1 MPPDL
6 SNPWDWIQL
15 IFTAL
20 GLSTTAGLRAYLPL
34 LAVALGSTDPSLTH
48 IELTPGFQWMG
59 TQWFMIII
67 GALAFVEFGVDKVP
81 GLDHVSDLVHTVVRP
96 ASGAIIM
103 AGIVN
108 PISAWNP
115 WVAAV
120 IGGVLAL
127 TVHGIK
133 SATRPVVTATTV
145 GVGNPLMSIGED
157 IGALITTILA
167 IFLPIIGVI
176 VLAVALLLFARPIS
190 RGLRA
195 LFGWDRQA
203 ATAVGSGAE
212 PDQTMPGV

>member
-59 TQWFMIII
+59 TQWFMIVI
-67 GALAFVEFGVDKVP
+67 GALALIEFGVDKVP
-81 GLDHVSDLVHTVVRP
+81 GLDHINDIVHTIIRP

-127 TVHGIK
+127 IMHTHQIGHPPGRHRDDRRRRQPAGEHWRRHWRARSRRSWRSSCRS
-133 SATRPVVTATTV
+133 SASSCWRSPY
-145 GVGNPLMSIGED
+145 
-157 IGALITTILA
+157 
-167 IFLPIIGVI
+167 
-176 VLAVALLLFARPIS
+176 
-190 RGLRA
+190 
-195 LFGWDRQA
+195 
-203 ATAVGSGAE
+203 
-212 PDQTMPGV
+212 

>member
-1 MPPDL
+1 
-6 SNPWDWIQL
+6 
-15 IFTAL
+15 
-20 GLSTTAGLRAYLPL
+20 
-34 LAVALGSTDPSLTH
+34 
-48 IELTPGFQWMG
+48 
-59 TQWFMIII
+59 MIVI
-67 GALAFVEFGVDKVP
+67 GALALIEFGVDKVP
-81 GLDHVSDLVHTVVRP
+81 GLDHVNDIVHTIIRP

-127 TVHGIK
+127 IMHSIK
-133 SATRPVVTATTV
+133 SATRPAVTATTV
-145 GVGNPLMSIGED
+145 GVGNPLVSIGED

-176 VLAVALLLFARPIS
+176 VLAVALLILARPIS

-195 LFGWDRQA
+195 LFGWDRQP
-203 ATAVGSGAE
+203 ATVGSGAE

>member
-1 MPPDL
+1 MQLTHPDL
-6 SNPWDWIQL
+6 TRPIE
-15 IFTAL
+15 
-20 GLSTTAGLRAYLPL
+20 RARQVG
-34 LAVALGSTDPSLTH
+34 VAH
-48 IELTPGFQWMG
+48 
-59 TQWFMIII
+59 
-67 GALAFVEFGVDKVP
+67 AGVDIAIAV
-81 GLDHVSDLVHTVVRP
+81 GRQAMADDTRP
-96 ASGAIIM
+96 F
-103 AGIVN
+103 V
-108 PISAWNP
+108 
-115 WVAAV
+115 AV

-190 RGLRA
+190 RGVRA
-195 LFGWDRQA
+195 LFGWDRQP

-212 PDQTMPGV
+212 PDQTLPGL